1 MATAILDLDTLHCV
15 NIGISGENESRK
27 ICFDTSGWIEEF
39 PSAEIVVVIQR
50 PTEDDPYLCA
60 NVTTADGVTTWIP
73 SLADTSIAG
82 QGVGELRC
90 IEGEKIRKSVM
101 YNVIIEESLGT
112 TGEAPGGFD
121 DWLSNALEQMQ
132 AVADESAASASDSAD
147 SATAAAA
154 SAAEAAEK
162 VGESVTSV
170 NGVAAVDNSVTITGS
185 NIAVSD
191 SDETT
196 VESKFSTLETDL
208 DAAEENISTLQT
220 DLDAAEENI
229 STLQTDLDAAEE
241 NIEANK
247 PFVVSGTIASGA
259 KTVTISD
266 SRITENTVMVNSTLS
281 NSGYLTADITW
292 TTSAGQIVL
301 SSSATSGDVT
311 VTLVL
316 QEVR

>member
-229 STLQTDLDAAEE
+229 
-241 NIEANK
+241 EANK